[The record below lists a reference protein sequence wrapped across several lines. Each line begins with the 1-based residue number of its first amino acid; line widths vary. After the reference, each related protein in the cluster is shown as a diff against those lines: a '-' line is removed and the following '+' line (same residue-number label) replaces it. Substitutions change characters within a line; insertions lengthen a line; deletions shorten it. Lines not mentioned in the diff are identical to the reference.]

1 MGFPIAAFSWSSNEV
16 SPDIF
21 VAFFPSLMLQ
31 SRRTRSQSIAMNAY
45 LFTAVSTV
53 SQVRPTT
60 GRYGTTNS
68 IQTWDSCA
76 SQIVLGS
83 SPDEAQSRFEA
94 WLRTTPEGENPVDI
108 KIRKIAAAQF
118 VDQLFTESGGA
129 PIDWPKILKLVES
142 QLESTPADDFEQGYW
157 VDVDQIVRPE
167 KLSFS
172 AGTLQSDVPED
183 IRSGLNWSS
192 DKKFLF
198 VLSVLSPP
206 APPAEPVDEPE
217 TDEPDSDESQ
227 DESLEEPKPIGIGE
241 LYGTF
246 PQALDKEA
254 AALIQARNSVVA
266 AWLWRRYAANTRLA
280 ANSIRIDPWCG
291 AIGT

>member
-1 MGFPIAAFSWSSNEV
+1 M
-16 SPDIF
+16 
-21 VAFFPSLMLQ
+21 
-31 SRRTRSQSIAMNAY
+31 
-45 LFTAVSTV
+45 
-53 SQVRPTT
+53 
-60 GRYGTTNS
+60 
-68 IQTWDSCA
+68 
-76 SQIVLGS
+76 
-83 SPDEAQSRFEA
+83 
-94 WLRTTPEGENPVDI
+94 
-108 KIRKIAAAQF
+108 
-118 VDQLFTESGGA
+118 
-129 PIDWPKILKLVES
+129 
-142 QLESTPADDFEQGYW
+142 
-157 VDVDQIVRPE
+157 DVDQVVRPE

-217 TDEPDSDESQ
+217 MDVPDSDESQ
-227 DESLEEPKPIGIGE
+227 DENPEEPKPIGIGE

-280 ANSIRIDPWCG
+280 TNSIRIDPWCG
-291 AIGT
+291 VIGT

>member
-1 MGFPIAAFSWSSNEV
+1 
-16 SPDIF
+16 
-21 VAFFPSLMLQ
+21 
-31 SRRTRSQSIAMNAY
+31 MNAY

-53 SQVRPTT
+53 SQVSSSSCG
-60 GRYGTTNS
+60 GRCEQAAGAL
-68 IQTWDSCA
+68 QVWDSCA
-76 SQIVLGS
+76 SQIVLGN

-94 WLRTTPEGENPVDI
+94 WLRTTPEGENPVNI
-108 KIRKIAAAQF
+108 QIRKIAAAQF

-129 PIDWPKILKLVES
+129 PIDWPKIQKLVES
-142 QLESTPADDFEQGYW
+142 QLESTSADDFEQGYW

-183 IRSGLNWSS
+183 IRSGLNWLS

-198 VLSVLSPP
+198 ILSVLSPP

-217 TDEPDSDESQ
+217 MDVPDSDESQ
-227 DESLEEPKPIGIGE
+227 DESPEEPKPIGIGE

>member
-1 MGFPIAAFSWSSNEV
+1 
-16 SPDIF
+16 
-21 VAFFPSLMLQ
+21 
-31 SRRTRSQSIAMNAY
+31 MNAY
-45 LFTAVSTV
+45 LFTAVVTR
-53 SQVRPTT
+53 SQVRPLR
-60 GRYGTTNS
+60 GRSGQVNA

-76 SQIVLGS
+76 TQIVFGDT
-83 SPDEAQSRFEA
+83 PDEAQQRFET
-94 WLRTTPEGENPVDI
+94 WLRATPEGENPVEVT
-108 KIRKIAAAQF
+108 IRKIAAAQF
-118 VDQLFTESGGA
+118 VDQLFTESGDA
-129 PIDWPKILKLVES
+129 PLNWPKILKQVEAEA
-142 QLESTPADDFEQGYW
+142 ESTPVDDFEQGYW
-157 VDVDQIVRPE
+157 VDVDQVVRPE

-172 AGTLQSDVPED
+172 ANTLQSDVPED

-198 VLSVLSPP
+198 ILSVLSPL

-217 TDEPDSDESQ
+217 TETSDSGESTDEDAEKSA
-227 DESLEEPKPIGIGE
+227 PIGIGE

-280 ANSIRIDPWCG
+280 TNVIRIDPWCG
-291 AIGT
+291 AIGFEGK